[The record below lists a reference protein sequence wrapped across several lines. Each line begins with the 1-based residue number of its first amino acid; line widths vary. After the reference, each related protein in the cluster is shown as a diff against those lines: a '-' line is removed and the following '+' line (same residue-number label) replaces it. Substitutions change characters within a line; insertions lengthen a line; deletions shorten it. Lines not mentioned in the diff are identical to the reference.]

1 MRDAAFSYSLEAN
14 RADAVAENFLHER
27 PANAA
32 DDQGNK
38 DQEDKIKIEA
48 REASMFWGAVLADPV
63 GRREIYKAL
72 NLAEAFSTPFAAVGM
87 GFPDERATWYKAGQV
102 SIGQRFYQMLAIT
115 ARNELFK
122 LQDEMNLFGDLA
134 VRPDRKV

>member
-1 MRDAAFSYSLEAN
+1 MREAAFNYNLEAD
-14 RADAVAENFLHER
+14 RADPVREQFLHER
-27 PANAA
+27 PASAA

-48 REASMFWGAVLADPV
+48 REASMFWRGVLADPV
-63 GRREIYKAL
+63 GRREMFKAL
-72 NLAEAFSTPFAAVGM
+72 NLAEAFATPFAAVGM

-115 ARNELFK
+115 ARDELFK

-134 VRPDRKV
+134 VRPDRKI